1 MKTKLEDLDYI
12 ELKDLYAKIFQLP
25 SFVINDESK
34 KEWAIKIKKLQTKI
48 LDDFEIINGVDRK
61 YKVRKYIE
69 FHPEFILED
78 DFVRFVG
85 ADRRPFGESLEEFYF
100 DYRYEIETLFE
111 KIRRCAPLTKEEV
124 EYLAEKDIQK
134 YNL

>member
-1 MKTKLEDLDYI
+1 MKEKLEDLNYI
-12 ELKDLYAKIFQLP
+12 ELKELYSKIFQLP
-25 SFVINDESK
+25 SFVISDNDK

-48 LDDFEIINGVDRK
+48 LDDFEVINGVDRN
-61 YKVRKYIE
+61 YKVKKYIE
-69 FHPEFILED
+69 LHPEFILED

-111 KIRRCAPLTKEEV
+111 KIRRCAPLSKEEV
-124 EYLAEKDIQK
+124 EILAEKDMKK
-134 YNL
+134 YDL